1 MGKKLKSII
10 VNLLTRWLED
20 LFIVAG
26 VSVVVATTYINFG
39 QMVGNYLLGAVLL
52 VFGLLIAKK

>member
-1 MGKKLKSII
+1 MSKKIKSII

-39 QMVGNYLLGAVLL
+39 QMVGDYLLGAVLL

>member
-10 VNLLTRWLED
+10 INLLTKWIED
-20 LFIVAG
+20 LFILAG
-26 VSVVVATTYINFG
+26 TSVIVATTYINFG
-39 QMVGNYLLGAVLL
+39 QMVGSYLLGAILI